1 MPNTKKLF
9 ASLLVVWFALWLLLS
24 GAIYVWGLALAATL
38 GSTAIVL
45 FSLVPLIGQAYL
57 IWSFWSVTGIFFSSF
72 TIVCLS
78 WIVLTILL
86 GTLLQRR

>member
-1 MPNTKKLF
+1 MQNTKKLF
-9 ASLLVVWFALWLLLS
+9 ASLLVVGFVLWLLLS
-24 GAIYVWGLALAATL
+24 AAIYVWGLALAATL

-57 IWSFWSVTGIFFSSF
+57 IWSFWSVTSSF
-72 TIVCLS
+72 TIVFLS

-86 GTLLQRR
+86 GTFLQRR